1 MFYILTH
8 FHHTLMKNIDKV
20 SPKYSKI
27 NHFFKNNFHFLITL
41 GFFISMFYI
50 AFFHHPIWTETD
62 GIYYLNFGKSI
73 LEGNGEDVIIVNGQI
88 GGSILFAFLDSIF
101 HDSFST
107 MKIIAVLSGS
117 GVVLLSFFITR
128 NIFNYRVAILT
139 QLFVAFNPVLH
150 YVSVQA
156 LNELLPILL
165 IFISLYFITKK
176 ELKFFDYCI
185 VGTLLGITAIFRL
198 QAIFVLLPLLLF
210 IFLRNKKILKNSLN
224 VITVG
229 FFFILAFS
237 PQIFYN
243 YSTHGVI
250 LDTMPNY
257 YIGGTYAIQ
266 NPDWHE
272 KIYSLDYTNLYS
284 IITLDFNLF
293 LENYFYNLFI
303 HNFDSLFNLGFGTFD
318 NLSII
323 YAIPILGLLLFLG
336 GLGYI
341 LYNKKILP
349 KNFLPLLFLPIIY
362 FPLISIIP
370 VYRSYHLLPMW
381 LPIMII
387 CVIFILYVLSRADLF
402 KQNSS
407 TKIIFN
413 KHQKLNI
420 FSISIIIFILLLN
433 SGTTYKIID
442 ASFYGNQLSTLEN
455 EFANIF
461 QSRSIS
467 DQYAYDVILISE
479 ILKAQSNIEESYV
492 MANVPNYSF
501 YSNSNFIYA
510 EFSEGN
516 SDDTILDYISK
527 KNWGDFQILTSNI
540 HSFPPD
546 RLDRYDTFPNYLIY
560 EPYFQDPNLQ
570 HNLHIN
576 VDPTKQLEIL
586 LHPNDPRIPANFE
599 LLFQSDKT
607 NTVLYKIHESK
618 D

>member
-1 MFYILTH
+1 MFYTLTH
-8 FHHTLMKNIDKV
+8 LNHTLMKNIGEANT
-20 SPKYSKI
+20 KYSKI
-27 NHFFKNNFHFLITL
+27 NYFFKNKFYFLITL

-62 GIYYLNFGKSI
+62 GIYWLNFGKSI
-73 LEGNGEDVIIVNGQI
+73 LEGNGEDVIITS
-88 GGSILFAFLDSIF
+88 GGVGGAVLYAFLDSIF

-107 MKIIAVLSGS
+107 MKIVAILSGS
-117 GVVLLSFFITR
+117 GIVLLSFFITK

-156 LNELLPILL
+156 LNELLPILM

-185 VGTLLGITAIFRL
+185 VGTLLGLAAIFRL
-198 QAIFVLLPLLLF
+198 QALFILLPLLLF
-210 IFLRNKKILKNSLN
+210 IFLRNKQILKNSLT

-229 FFFILAFS
+229 FFFLLAFS

-250 LDTMPNY
+250 LDSWPNY
-257 YIGGTYAIQ
+257 YIGSIYALQ
-266 NPDWHE
+266 NPDWHD
-272 KIYSLDYTNLYS
+272 KIHSLDYTNLYS

-303 HNFDSLFNLGFGTFD
+303 HNFDILFNLGFGTFD
-318 NLSII
+318 NLSIV

-341 LYNKKILP
+341 LYNKKMLP

-362 FPLISIIP
+362 FPLISIVP
-370 VYRSYHLLPMW
+370 VYRAYHLLPMW
-381 LPIMII
+381 LPIIII
-387 CVIFILYVLSRADLF
+387 CVIFILYVLSKVDFF
-402 KQNSS
+402 KRNSP

-420 FSISIIIFILLLN
+420 FSISVVIFILLLN
-433 SGTTYKIID
+433 SGVTYKLID

-455 EFANIF
+455 EFTNIF
-461 QSRSIS
+461 QSRLIS
-467 DQYAYDVILISE
+467 DQSSYDVILISE
-479 ILKAQSNIEESYV
+479 ILKTQSKIEESYV

-501 YSNSNFIYA
+501 YSNSNFISA

-527 KNWGDFQILTSNI
+527 KNWSDFEILTSNI
-540 HSFPPD
+540 HSVPPD
-546 RLDRYDTFPNYLIY
+546 RLNRYDTSPNYLIY
-560 EPYFQDPNLQ
+560 QPYFSDPNLA
-570 HNLHIN
+570 LY
-576 VDPTKQLEIL
+576 DSGPATKQLEIL
-586 LHPNDPRIPANFE
+586 LNPNDPRIPTNFE
-599 LLFQSDKT
+599 FLFQSDKQQI
-607 NTVLYKIHESK
+607 VLYKIHEPK